1 MNPYLSHIKQT
12 KGILDI
18 GHIKAAL
25 EVGSHQIAQVLG
37 NLGTIAACREE
48 TQSKQSRFGLF

>member
-18 GHIKAAL
+18 GYIKAAL
-25 EVGSHQIAQVLG
+25 EVSGHQIAQVLG

-48 TQSKQSRFGLF
+48 SQSKQSRFGLF